1 MSQEDSCNINI
12 GENMKVKYKHSDED
26 YDNTDVDSDY
36 TAQNKRIENRVSLEL
51 NFDYRLIIVEIIPPK
66 SIILGNSFFFLR
78 LVQFLDSINIPQKS
92 QSIGLSRRHTL

>member
-78 LVQFLDSINIPQKS
+78 LVQFLDSINIPHYS
-92 QSIGLSRRHTL
+92 VH